1 MLQPFLSSTQ
11 TLHCRNGQINPN
23 GSPKTIKAVDS
34 SQDLVHIVAKL
45 EAQGPEVLIELGLH
59 AAEVG
64 SYDLPILRG
73 HHCAL
78 QDVTNQW
85 ERQRE

>member
-1 MLQPFLSSTQ
+1 MEAL
-11 TLHCRNGQINPN
+11 
-23 GSPKTIKAVDS
+23 KTIEAIHS
-34 SQDLVHIVAKL
+34 SCNLVHEVSKL
-45 EAQGPEVLIELGLH
+45 EGQSPEMLIELGLH

-73 HHCAL
+73 HRRAL
-78 QDVTNQW
+78 QEVTNQW